1 MGLGFRVNGFKDL
14 VIRVWR
20 VPYKGCLGCYEV
32 IYMAPHPS
40 SIATHAEYRSS
51 SHMLLLKKQS
61 DVLGPAPSSTS
72 VGSAPCL
79 ASSFSTKSSSARQL
93 CLNFCEQRLRL
104 RRTRIAELLLPPL
117 ADAFYRQWQVLW
129 TLCNSPR
136 RSLPKA

>member
-1 MGLGFRVNGFKDL
+1 MGLRTL

-32 IYMAPHPS
+32 IYMALHPS

-51 SHMLLLKKQS
+51 SHMLRLKKQS

-79 ASSFSTKSSSARQL
+79 ASSFSTESSSARQL
-93 CLNFCEQRLRL
+93 CLNFCGL

-117 ADAFYRQWQVLW
+117 AEAFYRQWQVLW
-129 TLCNSPR
+129 TLCNNPR